1 LSKQLSSRKQAL
13 ARSFT
18 SCFSVPL
25 AFATTLCSEAAAFLI
40 CFAKGLCVARR
51 KDVETGSRVHWNL
64 EKFWWLKP
72 AIRAKTLRIHLVG
85 SVARLLVHP
94 HQFFFDGGAA

>member
-1 LSKQLSSRKQAL
+1 M
-13 ARSFT
+13 
-18 SCFSVPL
+18 
-25 AFATTLCSEAAAFLI
+25 
-40 CFAKGLCVARR
+40 ARR
-51 KDVETGSRVHWNL
+51 KDVETGSRAHWNL

-94 HQFFFDGGAA
+94 HQFFFLMVGRLNLAICFPNAA